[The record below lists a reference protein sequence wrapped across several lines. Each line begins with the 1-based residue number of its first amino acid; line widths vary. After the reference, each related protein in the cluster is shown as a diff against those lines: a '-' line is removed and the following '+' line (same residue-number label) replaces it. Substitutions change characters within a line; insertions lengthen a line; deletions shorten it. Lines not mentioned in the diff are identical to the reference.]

1 MILVLMIS
9 WLRYFSY
16 FLVIRLISKLTI
28 TLFSMI
34 KETVSFLI
42 ILSCYLILLTTVF
55 ATLFR
60 DVETDDAS
68 AYQSMSRSFR
78 EMTTYF
84 IGAYEGK
91 EMANFTTSHSILYM
105 AHVLISNIFLKNYLI
120 AILTTVY
127 NIMINNGDFYAIEY

>member
-1 MILVLMIS
+1 
-9 WLRYFSY
+9 
-16 FLVIRLISKLTI
+16 
-28 TLFSMI
+28 MI
-34 KETVSFLI
+34 KETISFLI
-42 ILSCYLILLTTVF
+42 ILSCYLILLTTIF

-60 DVETDDAS
+60 DVETDDAN
-68 AYQSMSRSFR
+68 AYHTLTSSFR

-91 EMANFTTSHSILYM
+91 EMANFTTSHSLLYM
-105 AHVLISNIFLKNYLI
+105 VHVIISNIFLKNYLI

>member
-1 MILVLMIS
+1 MIS